1 MAEDVPAIGR
11 DDILGTTSQA
21 KTDNPKREGLSTIP
35 QTDDSFRLEL
45 VIGLLCMSV
54 AFLIAFFAC
63 GAGDTRREMKY
74 TGAVLE
80 RKMRSASTVVLQQS
94 PTA

>member
-1 MAEDVPAIGR
+1 MAEDIPAIGR
-11 DDILGTTSQA
+11 EDILGATSQA

-54 AFLIAFFAC
+54 AFLIAFFC
-63 GAGDTRREMKY
+63 VWRRRYK
-74 TGAVLE
+74 A
-80 RKMRSASTVVLQQS
+80 
-94 PTA
+94 

>member
-1 MAEDVPAIGR
+1 MSNSDYRLEMCIRDSVCGYVMAEDVPAIGR

-45 VIGLLCMSV
+45 VIGLLDV
-54 AFLIAFFAC
+54 YK
-63 GAGDTRREMKY
+63 RQ
-74 TGAVLE
+74 V
-80 RKMRSASTVVLQQS
+80 TV
-94 PTA
+94 